1 MTPTDEL
8 NIFMAGENRR
18 YLLATPLRD
27 AAPDLLEACKF
38 AAMHLALPYPE
49 EEPHERA
56 RLISEL
62 KATIAKAQGDG
73 NE

>member
-27 AAPDLLEACKF
+27 AAPDLLEALEYFMEQVDITGHDGGWTLLQQQYVNK
-38 AAMHLALPYPE
+38 
-49 EEPHERA
+49 A
-56 RLISEL
+56 RT
-62 KATIAKAQGDG
+62 AIAKARGV
-73 NE
+73 